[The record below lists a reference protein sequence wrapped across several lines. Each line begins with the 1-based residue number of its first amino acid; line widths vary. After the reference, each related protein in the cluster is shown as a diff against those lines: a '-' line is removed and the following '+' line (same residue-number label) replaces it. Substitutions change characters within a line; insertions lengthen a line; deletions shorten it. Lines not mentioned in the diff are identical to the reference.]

1 MGSVNLRAD
10 IETEKFRETI
20 KKMEDDR
27 ADLVSAIV
35 KLKTSIN
42 ELKSKRK
49 GKTFRGFSIKLIK
62 NLMRFIQNY
71 LMVEMQNLN

>member
-10 IETEKFRETI
+10 IEMENYKTTI

-27 ADLVSAIV
+27 VDLVSAIV

-42 ELKSKRK
+42 ELNQRGRERLLDAFTKS
-49 GKTFRGFSIKLIK
+49 
-62 NLMRFIQNY
+62 
-71 LMVEMQNLN
+71 E

>member
-1 MGSVNLRAD
+1 MKKDREESLGSVNLRAD
-10 IETEKFRETI
+10 VETEKYKVAI

-42 ELKSKRK
+42 ELNQK
-49 GKTFRGFSIKLIK
+49 GRERLLDALIK
-62 NLMRFIQNY
+62 
-71 LMVEMQNLN
+71 